1 MEPSLEQSLAFLRRH
16 QVLQDLTAEEMALL
30 LRLTTRRE
38 FPPGATVIQ
47 EGEPGES
54 MFLLCAGQVEV
65 SKRLLLEISEDA
77 PREKVMTRLSAE
89 VGVVLGEM
97 AVIDKEVRS
106 ATVTALTPCCMLEL
120 SRSNF
125 QEILQTHPV
134 MGVKILYGLAKL
146 LCQRLRQSG
155 EEIIKLT
162 TALAIALEA

>member
-1 MEPSLEQSLAFLRRH
+1 MKPARDQSFAFLRRN
-16 QVLQDLTAEEMALL
+16 QVFQDLTDEEIALL
-30 LRLTTRRE
+30 LRLTTQRD
-38 FPPGATVIQ
+38 FPAGAKVMQ
-47 EGEPGES
+47 EGEMGES
-54 MFLLCAGQVEV
+54 MFLLSSGQVEV
-65 SKRLLLEISEDA
+65 SKRLLLEIAAEA

-106 ATVTALTPCCMLEL
+106 ATVTTLTPCSMLEL
-120 SRSNF
+120 SRQNF
-125 QEILQTHPV
+125 QEILQTYPV
-134 MGVKILYGLAKL
+134 MGVKILLGLARL